1 MSSPKKNTA
10 LLSLRTTVVLMCA
23 LLIGVIVGA
32 LTYLGAHPT
41 NVAQAVIVGLAALGA
56 SALGLNQ
63 LIDT

>member
-10 LLSLRTTVVLMCA
+10 LLSLRATVVLMCA
-23 LLIGVIVGA
+23 LLIGVTIGG
-32 LTYLGAHPT
+32 LTYLGSPT
-41 NVAQAVIVGLAALGA
+41 HLAGAVVAGLVALGA